1 MPRVNRR
8 TFVGQSIAAAGVMTF
23 GTGAV
28 RPISSNDKI
37 GVAVVGAGGRGGS
50 HINAW
55 LKDSRTEI
63 LYVVDVDENAGN
75 RRCDMIAGEQG
86 KRPTFVTD
94 MRRTFDDKA
103 VKAVSTATPNH
114 WHALCGVWAMQAGK
128 DTYIEKPICHNIAEG
143 RPVAC
148 MVFHFRMRFAKI
160 V

>member
-1 MPRVNRR
+1 MAQRSDPNKIERLDSSESLLLRQLKIFIPTTLFSQMELINARINRR
-8 TFVGQSIAAAGVMTF
+8 TFVGQSLAAAGVMTF

-28 RPISSNDKI
+28 RPLASNDKI

-86 KRPTFVTD
+86 IRPTFVTD
-94 MRRTFDDKA
+94 MRRTLMTK
-103 VKAVSTATPNH
+103 
-114 WHALCGVWAMQAGK
+114 L
-128 DTYIEKPICHNIAEG
+128 
-143 RPVAC
+143 
-148 MVFHFRMRFAKI
+148 
-160 V
+160 